1 MRNKEIY
8 LAMASRSVDLSR
20 VPESVAEELK
30 ATVVTG
36 VMFTRV
42 WKEACRI
49 AGIKVPEIEYKTA
62 LNRVNGEGYTEVSCK
77 LNPDSRVIFTKV
89 RRL

>member
-1 MRNKEIY
+1 MASKEIY
-8 LAMASRSVDLSR
+8 LAMASQSVDLTG
-20 VPESVAEELK
+20 VPQSVAEELK

>member
-8 LAMASRSVDLSR
+8 LAMANQSVDTIGI
-20 VPESVAEELK
+20 PQSVAEELRS
-30 ATVVTG
+30 TVVTG

-49 AGIKVPEIEYKTA
+49 AGIKVPEVEYKTA
-62 LNRVNGEGYTEVSCK
+62 LNRVNREGYTEISCK
-77 LNPDSRVIFTKV
+77 LDPDSRVIFTKV